1 MSEEREQLNI
11 LSRVLGHSYASGGE
25 HLYYCPKCKHH
36 KRKLSVNLQKDKFK
50 CWICDY
56 AGHSIRRVV
65 KKYGSFSDLQQ
76 WDRLT
81 GTVEISLFDNL
92 FGDVSGEEE
101 PERVDMPEEFVSL
114 TSKELPISSKLA
126 TKYLFERG
134 VTRQDILKWK
144 IGYCPE
150 GEYGGRII
158 VPSFSES
165 GDLNFFVGRSYT
177 GHWQKYNQPSVSR
190 DIVFNH
196 LYVDWDEDIVL
207 VEGVFDA
214 IVDGTNAIPILG
226 SRLKENS
233 KLFQEIVSHDSTVYV
248 ALDPDAERKALRLI
262 RDLLQY
268 DIELYKINIHPYS
281 DVGEM
286 FPNEFEKRKSEAQQM
301 TQDSL
306 LMYCASADIK

>member
-1 MSEEREQLNI
+1 MSAEHEQIGI
-11 LSRVLGHSYASGGE
+11 LSKVLGHSYMSGHE
-25 HLYYCPKCKHH
+25 RLYYCPKCKHH
-36 KRKLSVNLQKDKFK
+36 KRKMSVNLSKDKFK

-65 KKYGSFSDLQQ
+65 KKFGSFSDLQK

-81 GTVEISLFDNL
+81 GTVEISLFDRL
-92 FGDVSGEEE
+92 FGGAEPEE
-101 PERVDMPEEFVSL
+101 PPEPVDMPEEFISL
-114 TSKELPISSKLA
+114 ANRNLPISSKLA
-126 TKYLFERG
+126 LKYLYERG
-134 VTRQDILKWK
+134 VTRQDILRWK
-144 IGYCPE
+144 IGYCSE
-150 GEYGGRII
+150 GDYAGRII

-177 GHWQKYNQPSVSR
+177 NQWQKYNQPSVSR

-196 LYVDWDEDIVL
+196 LYIDWDEDVIL

-214 IVDGTNAIPILG
+214 IVAGGNAIPILG
-226 SRLKENS
+226 SSLKENS
-233 KLFQEIVSHDSTVYV
+233 KLFQEIVSHDSTVYI

-262 RDLLQY
+262 KDLLEY
-268 DIELYKINIHPYS
+268 DVELYKINIFPYS

-286 FPNEFEKRKSEAQQM
+286 FSTEFVKRKVQAQQM

-306 LMYCASADIK
+306 LRYRANSRVK

>member
-1 MSEEREQLNI
+1 MSAEHEQIGI
-11 LSRVLGHSYASGGE
+11 LSKILGHSYISGHE
-25 HLYYCPKCKHH
+25 RLYHCPRCKHH
-36 KRKLSVNLQKDKFK
+36 KRKMSVNLPKDKFK

-65 KKYGSFSDLQQ
+65 KNFGSFSDLRR

-81 GTVEISLFDNL
+81 GTVEISLFDRL
-92 FGDVSGEEE
+92 FGGTELEE
-101 PERVDMPEEFVSL
+101 PPEPVAMPKEFVSL
-114 TSKELPISSKLA
+114 ANRNLPISSKLA
-126 TKYLFERG
+126 LKYLYERG
-134 VTRQDILKWK
+134 VTRQEILKWK
-144 IGYCPE
+144 IGYCSE
-150 GEYGGRII
+150 GEYAGRII

-177 GHWQKYNQPSVSR
+177 GQWQKYNQPSVSR

-196 LYVDWDEDIVL
+196 LYIDWDEDVIL

-214 IVDGTNAIPILG
+214 IVAGSNAIPILG
-226 SRLKENS
+226 SSLKENS

-262 RDLLQY
+262 RDLLEY
-268 DIELYKINIHPYS
+268 DVELYKINIFPYS

-286 FPNEFEKRKSEAQQM
+286 FSTEFEKRKAQAQQM

-306 LMYCASADIK
+306 LRYRASSRVK